1 VFNVR
6 SITLCAVAIVKSSPQ
21 TELAINT
28 HVTVV
33 NTHTLVSD
41 VHHDVANTHT
51 IAANTHTIVSEIHR
65 SVLNREEGIDDKN
78 RTVSDTRALYITKQI
93 LTTPQAQNRSAI

>member
-1 VFNVR
+1 MFNVR
-6 SITLCAVAIVKSSPQ
+6 SITLCTVAIVNNVKSSPQ
-21 TELAINT
+21 TELAIHT

-41 VHHDVANTHT
+41 VHHDVANTRT

-65 SVLNREEGIDDKN
+65 SVVKREEGIDDKD
-78 RTVSDTRALYITKQI
+78 RTVSDTRSLHITK
-93 LTTPQAQNRSAI
+93 